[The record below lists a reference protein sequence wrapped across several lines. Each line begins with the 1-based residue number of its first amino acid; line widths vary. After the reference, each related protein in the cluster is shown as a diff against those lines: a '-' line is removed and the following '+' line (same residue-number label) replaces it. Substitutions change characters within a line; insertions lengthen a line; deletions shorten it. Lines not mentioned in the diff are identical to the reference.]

1 MKSMGKLMTKLMT
14 AALLTFILCAF
25 GGANAQSAPA
35 KKPTA
40 SPKKPA
46 TQTASAV
53 ASPQSTQ
60 KKAALP
66 TMEEVEA
73 SMKRSFGYDPGVSWQ
88 IFDIRESSIPGLAEI
103 LVSMNKQP
111 PVHLYLALGTQTAI
125 AGQLVPFGPDPF
137 AAARAN
143 LKGAFGPSRGGQ
155 NPPIEIIE
163 FSDLE
168 CPHCK
173 VAQPVLAKL
182 FADFPQLR
190 FIFQQYPLPASLHPW
205 ALKAAQYADCAGQLD
220 KDAFWKYVDSIFENQ
235 GGIALATADD
245 KLKEL
250 ATAAGYDAQKISA
263 CAASPE
269 TDARIKK
276 SQALGTTLG
285 VNETPTVFING
296 RRVSGLANIPYDNL
310 KQLVQ
315 FEIDHAGK

>member
-1 MKSMGKLMTKLMT
+1 MMKSKMTSKT
-14 AALLTFILCAF
+14 IALLSLLVIAF
-25 GGANAQSAPA
+25 GTANAQ
-35 KKPTA
+35 TA

-46 TQTASAV
+46 THTSSSA
-53 ASPQSTQ
+53 AAPQSTQ
-60 KKAALP
+60 KKTALP

-73 SMKRSFGYDPGVSWQ
+73 SMKRSFGYDPGVTWQ
-88 IFDIRESSIPGLAEI
+88 IYEIKESSIPGLAEI
-103 LVSMNKQP
+103 LVSMNKQQ
-111 PVHLYLALGTQTAI
+111 PVHLFLAPGAQTAI
-125 AGQLVPFGPDPF
+125 AGQMIPFGPNPF

-143 LKGAFGPSRGGQ
+143 LKGAFGPSRGGP
-155 NPPIEIIE
+155 NPPIDIIE

-182 FADFPQLR
+182 FADFPQVR
-190 FIFQQYPLPASLHPW
+190 FIFQQFPLPASLHPW
-205 ALKAAQYADCAGQLD
+205 ALKAAQYADCAGQMD

-250 ATAAGYDAQKISA
+250 ATAAGLDAQKIST

-276 SQALGTTLG
+276 SQALGATLD

-296 RRVSGLANIPYDNL
+296 RRVPGIANIPYDNL

>member
-1 MKSMGKLMTKLMT
+1 MMKSVMKLMTT
-14 AALLTFILCAF
+14 ALLTFILFAF
-25 GGANAQSAPA
+25 GMANAQTASA
-35 KKPTA
+35 KKQAA

-46 TQTASAV
+46 TQTGSTPAP
-53 ASPQSTQ
+53 PQSTQ

-88 IFDIRESSIPGLAEI
+88 IYEIKESSIPGLAEI
-103 LVSMNKQP
+103 LVSMNKQQ
-111 PVHLYLALGTQTAI
+111 PVHLFLAPGTQTAI
-125 AGQLVPFGPDPF
+125 AGQIIPFGPDPF

-155 NPPIEIIE
+155 NAPIDIVE

-182 FADFPQLR
+182 FADFPQVR
-190 FIFQQYPLPASLHPW
+190 FIFQQFPLPASLHPW
-205 ALKAAQYADCAGQLD
+205 ALKAAQYADCAGQMD

-250 ATAAGYDAQKISA
+250 ATGVGLDAQKIST

-276 SQALGTTLG
+276 SQALGATLD
-285 VNETPTVFING
+285 VNETPTIFING
-296 RRVSGLANIPYDNL
+296 RRVPGIANIPYDNL

>member
-1 MKSMGKLMTKLMT
+1 MTKIMT
-14 AALLTFILCAF
+14 AALLTLILFSF
-25 GGANAQSAPA
+25 GVVNAQTAPA
-35 KKPTA
+35 KKQTA

-46 TQTASAV
+46 TQTAGAS
-53 ASPQSTQ
+53 ASPQSAQ
-60 KKAALP
+60 QKAALP
-66 TMEEVEA
+66 SMEEVEA

-88 IFDIRESSIPGLAEI
+88 ILDIRESSIPGLAEV
-103 LVSMNKQP
+103 LVSMNKQQ
-111 PVHLYLALGTQTAI
+111 PVHLYLAPGTQVAI
-125 AGQLVPFGPDPF
+125 AGQMIPFGPDPF
-137 AAARAN
+137 AAARAI

-182 FADFPQLR
+182 FADFPQVH
-190 FIFQQYPLPASLHPW
+190 FIFQEFPLPASLHPW
-205 ALKAAQYADCAGQLD
+205 ALKAAQYADCAGQMD

-250 ATAAGYDAQKISA
+250 ATAAGYDAQKIST

-276 SQALGTTLG
+276 SQALGATLD

-296 RRVSGLANIPYDNL
+296 RRVPGIANIPYDNL

-315 FEIDHAGK
+315 FEIDHAGR

>member
-1 MKSMGKLMTKLMT
+1 MMKSLIKPMTKLMT
-14 AALLTFILCAF
+14 ALLTIVLFAF
-25 GGANAQSAPA
+25 GNAQ
-35 KKPTA
+35 TA

-46 TQTASAV
+46 TRPASAPQT
-53 ASPQSTQ
+53 PQSTQ

-73 SMKRSFGYDPGVSWQ
+73 SMKRSFGYDPGVTWQ
-88 IFDIRESSIPGLAEI
+88 IFDIKESSIPGLAEI
-103 LVSMNKQP
+103 QVSINKQQ
-111 PVHLYLALGTQTAI
+111 PVHLFLAPGAQTAI
-125 AGQLVPFGPDPF
+125 AGQMIPFGPDPF
-137 AAARAN
+137 APARAN

-155 NPPIEIIE
+155 NPPIDIIE

-173 VAQPVLAKL
+173 VAQPILAKL
-182 FADFPQLR
+182 FADFPQVR
-190 FIFQQYPLPASLHPW
+190 FIFQQFPLPASLHPW
-205 ALKAAQYADCAGQLD
+205 ALKAAQYADCAGQMD

-250 ATAAGYDAQKISA
+250 ATAAGYDAQKIST

-276 SQALGTTLG
+276 SQALGATLD

-296 RRVSGLANIPYDNL
+296 RRVPGIANIPYDNL

>member
-1 MKSMGKLMTKLMT
+1 MMKSLIISMTKPMT
-14 AALLTFILCAF
+14 TTALLTIVLFAF
-25 GGANAQSAPA
+25 GNAQ
-35 KKPTA
+35 TA

-46 TQTASAV
+46 TRRLALLQT
-53 ASPQSTQ
+53 PQSTQ

-73 SMKRSFGYDPGVSWQ
+73 SMKRSFGYDPGVTWQ
-88 IFDIRESSIPGLAEI
+88 IFDIKESSIPGLAEV
-103 LVSMNKQP
+103 LVSMNKQQ
-111 PVHLYLALGTQTAI
+111 PVHLFLAPGAQTAI
-125 AGQLVPFGPDPF
+125 AGQMIPFGPDPF
-137 AAARAN
+137 APARAN

-155 NPPIEIIE
+155 NPPIDIVE

-182 FADFPQLR
+182 FADFPQVR
-190 FIFQQYPLPASLHPW
+190 FIFQQFPLPASLHPW
-205 ALKAAQYADCAGQLD
+205 ALKAAQYADCAGQMD

-250 ATAAGYDAQKISA
+250 ATAVGYDAQKIST

-276 SQALGTTLG
+276 SQALGATLD

-296 RRVSGLANIPYDNL
+296 RRVPGIANIPYDNL

>member
-1 MKSMGKLMTKLMT
+1 MMKSIIKLMIKSMT
-14 AALLTFILCAF
+14 PALLTFTVLAL
-25 GGANAQSAPA
+25 GMLNAQ
-35 KKPTA
+35 TA

-46 TQTASAV
+46 THTASAP
-53 ASPQSTQ
+53 ATPQATQ

-66 TMEEVEA
+66 TVEEVET
-73 SMKRSFGYDPGVSWQ
+73 SMKRSFGYDPGVTWQ
-88 IFDIRESSIPGLAEI
+88 ILDIRESSIPGLAEV
-103 LVSMNKQP
+103 LVSMNKQQ
-111 PVHLYLALGTQTAI
+111 PVHLYLAPGAQTAI
-125 AGQLVPFGPDPF
+125 AGQMLPFGPDPF
-137 AAARAN
+137 APARAN
-143 LKGAFGPSRGGQ
+143 LKSAFGPSRGGQ
-155 NPPIEIIE
+155 NPSIDIIE

-173 VAQPVLAKL
+173 VAQPVLEKL
-182 FADFPQLR
+182 YADFPQAR
-190 FIFQQYPLPASLHPW
+190 FIFQQFPLPASLHPW
-205 ALKAAQYADCAGQLD
+205 ARKAAQYADCAGQMN
-220 KDAFWKYVDSIFENQ
+220 KDAFWKYVDAIFENQ

-250 ATAAGYDAQKISA
+250 ATANGYDAQKIST

-276 SQALGTTLG
+276 SLALGATLD

-296 RRVSGLANIPYDNL
+296 RRVSGVANIPYDNL

>member
-1 MKSMGKLMTKLMT
+1 MKLTT
-14 AALLTFILCAF
+14 IALVTLIFAAF
-25 GGANAQSAPA
+25 GSVNAQ
-35 KKPTA
+35 TA

-46 TQTASAV
+46 THSTAAPATPESA
-53 ASPQSTQ
+53 Q
-60 KKAALP
+60 KKVALP

-73 SMKRSFGYDPGVSWQ
+73 SLKRSFGYDPGVTWQ
-88 IFDIRESSIPGLAEI
+88 IFEIKESSIPGLAEI
-103 LVSMNKQP
+103 LVSMNKQQ
-111 PVHLYLALGTQTAI
+111 PVHLYLAPGTQTAI
-125 AGQLVPFGPDPF
+125 AGQMIPFGPNPF
-137 AAARAN
+137 AAARTS

-155 NPPIEIIE
+155 NPPIEIVE

-173 VAQPVLAKL
+173 AAQPILEKL
-182 FADFPQLR
+182 YADFPQER
-190 FIFQQYPLPASLHPW
+190 FIFQQFPLPASMHPW
-205 ALKAAQYADCAGQLD
+205 ALKAAQYADCAGQMD
-220 KDAFWKYVDSIFENQ
+220 KDAFWKYIDSIFENQ

-250 ATAAGYDAQKISA
+250 ATAAGYDAQKIST

-276 SQALGTTLG
+276 SQALGATLD

-296 RRVSGLANIPYDNL
+296 RRVPGIANIPYDNL

>member
-1 MKSMGKLMTKLMT
+1 MMKSMKVMTT
-14 AALLTFILCAF
+14 ALLTFILFAF
-25 GGANAQSAPA
+25 GMANAQTASA
-35 KKPTA
+35 KKQAA

-46 TQTASAV
+46 TQTGSTPAA
-53 ASPQSTQ
+53 PQSTQ

-88 IFDIRESSIPGLAEI
+88 IYEIKESSIPGLAEI
-103 LVSMNKQP
+103 LVSMNKQQ
-111 PVHLYLALGTQTAI
+111 PVHLFLAPGTQTAI
-125 AGQLVPFGPDPF
+125 AGQMIPFGPDPF

-143 LKGAFGPSRGGQ
+143 LKGVFGPSRGGQ

-190 FIFQQYPLPASLHPW
+190 FIFQQFPLPASLHPW
-205 ALKAAQYADCAGQLD
+205 ALKAAQYADCAGQMD

-250 ATAAGYDAQKISA
+250 ATGVGLDAQKIST

-276 SQALGTTLG
+276 SQALGATLD

-296 RRVSGLANIPYDNL
+296 RRVPGIANIPYDNL

>member
-1 MKSMGKLMTKLMT
+1 MMKTVMKLMT
-14 AALLTFILCAF
+14 AALLTLTLFAF
-25 GGANAQSAPA
+25 GMAKAQTAP
-35 KKPTA
+35 
-40 SPKKPA
+40 PKKPA
-46 TQTASAV
+46 THTAA
-53 ASPQSTQ
+53 APATPQSTQ

-66 TMEEVEA
+66 TTEEVEA
-73 SMKRSFGYDPGVSWQ
+73 SMKRSFGYDPAVTWQ
-88 IFDIRESSIPGLAEI
+88 IYEIKESSIPGLAEI
-103 LVSMNKQP
+103 LVSMNKQQ
-111 PVHLYLALGTQTAI
+111 PVHLFLAPGAQTAI
-125 AGQLVPFGPDPF
+125 AGQMIPFGPDPF
-137 AAARAN
+137 APARAH

-155 NPPIEIIE
+155 NPPIDIIE

-173 VAQPVLAKL
+173 VSQPVLAKL
-182 FADFPQLR
+182 YADFPQVR

-205 ALKAAQYADCAGQLD
+205 ALKAAQYADCAGQMD

-245 KLKEL
+245 KLKEI
-250 ATAAGYDAQKISA
+250 ATTDGLDAQKIST

-276 SQALGTTLG
+276 SQALGATLD

-296 RRVSGLANIPYDNL
+296 RRVPGIANIPYDNL
-310 KQLVQ
+310 KELVQ

>member
-1 MKSMGKLMTKLMT
+1 MMKLKLMAT
-14 AALLTFILCAF
+14 ALLTFVFFAF
-25 GGANAQSAPA
+25 GMANAQ
-35 KKPTA
+35 TA
-40 SPKKPA
+40 APKKTA
-46 TQTASAV
+46 THTSSSA
-53 ASPQSTQ
+53 AAPQSTQ

-73 SMKRSFGYDPGVSWQ
+73 SMKRSFGYDPGVTWQ
-88 IFDIRESSIPGLAEI
+88 IYEIKESSIPGLAEI
-103 LVSMNKQP
+103 LVSMNKQQ
-111 PVHLYLALGTQTAI
+111 PVHLFLVPGTQTAI
-125 AGQLVPFGPDPF
+125 AGQMIPFGPDPF

-190 FIFQQYPLPASLHPW
+190 FIFQQFPLPASMHPW
-205 ALKAAQYADCAGQLD
+205 ALKAAQYADCAGQMD

-250 ATAAGYDAQKISA
+250 ATGVGLDAQKIST

-269 TDARIKK
+269 TEARIKK
-276 SQALGTTLG
+276 SQALGATLE

-296 RRVSGLANIPYDNL
+296 RRVPGIANIPYENL
-310 KQLVQ
+310 KQLMQ

>member
-1 MKSMGKLMTKLMT
+1 MMKPKLMMKPNLIT
-14 AALLTFILCAF
+14 ALLVLIISTF
-25 GGANAQSAPA
+25 GVANAQ
-35 KKPTA
+35 TA
-40 SPKKPA
+40 APKKTA
-46 TQTASAV
+46 THTTSSA
-53 ASPQSTQ
+53 AAPQSTQ

-88 IFDIRESSIPGLAEI
+88 IYEIKESSIPGLAEI
-103 LVSMNKQP
+103 LVSMNKQQ
-111 PVHLYLALGTQTAI
+111 PVHLFLAPGTQTAI
-125 AGQLVPFGPDPF
+125 AGQIIPFGPDPF
-137 AAARAN
+137 APARAS

-182 FADFPQLR
+182 FADFPQVR
-190 FIFQQYPLPASLHPW
+190 FIFQQFPLPASLHPW
-205 ALKAAQYADCAGQLD
+205 ALKAAQYADCAGQMD
-220 KDAFWKYVDSIFENQ
+220 QDAFWKYVDSIFENQ

-250 ATAAGYDAQKISA
+250 ATAAGYDAQRIST

-276 SQALGTTLG
+276 SQALGATLD

-296 RRVSGLANIPYDNL
+296 RRVPGIANIPYDNL

>member
-1 MKSMGKLMTKLMT
+1 MMKSNIT
-14 AALLTFILCAF
+14 ALLTLILLAF
-25 GGANAQSAPA
+25 GMGNAQ
-35 KKPTA
+35 TT

-46 TQTASAV
+46 TQAAGAPAT
-53 ASPQSTQ
+53 PQGTQ

-66 TMEEVEA
+66 TMEEIDTA
-73 SMKRSFGYDPGVSWQ
+73 MKRSFGYDPAVTWE
-88 IFDIRESSIPGLAEI
+88 ILNIRESNVPGLAEVQ
-103 LVSMNKQP
+103 VSMNKQQ
-111 PVHLYLALGTQTAI
+111 PVHLFIAPGSQTAI
-125 AGQLVPFGPDPF
+125 AGQVLPFGPDPF

-155 NPPIEIIE
+155 NPPIQIVE
-163 FSDLE
+163 FSDLQ

-173 VAQPVLAKL
+173 AAQPIVEKL
-182 FADFPQLR
+182 GVDFPQVR
-190 FIFQQYPLPASLHPW
+190 FTFQQYPLPASLHPW
-205 ALKAAQYADCAGQLD
+205 ALKAAQYADCAGQMN
-220 KDAFWKYVDSIFENQ
+220 KDAFWKYVDAIFENQ

-250 ATAAGYDAQKISA
+250 ATANGLDAQKISA

-276 SQALGTTLG
+276 SQALGTVLE

-296 RRVSGLANIPYDNL
+296 RRVPGIANIPYDNL

>member
-1 MKSMGKLMTKLMT
+1 MKSMIKLTT
-14 AALLTFILCAF
+14 TALLTFILLVF
-25 GGANAQSAPA
+25 GIANAQTAPA
-35 KKPTA
+35 KKQTA
-40 SPKKPA
+40 SPKKPS
-46 TQTASAV
+46 TSSASAA
-53 ASPQSTQ
+53 ASPQSAQ

-66 TMEEVEA
+66 TVEEVET
-73 SMKRSFGYDPGVSWQ
+73 SMKRSFGYDPGVTWQ
-88 IFDIRESSIPGLAEI
+88 ILDIKESSIPGLAEI
-103 LVSMNKQP
+103 LVSMNKQQ
-111 PVHLYLALGTQTAI
+111 PVHLYLATGTQTAI
-125 AGQLVPFGPDPF
+125 AGQMIPFGPDPF
-137 AAARAN
+137 AAARAS
-143 LKGAFGPSRGGQ
+143 LKGAFGPSRGGE
-155 NPPIEIIE
+155 NPPIDIVE

-182 FADFPQLR
+182 FADFPQVR
-190 FIFQQYPLPASLHPW
+190 FIFQQFPLPASMHPW
-205 ALKAAQYADCAGQLD
+205 ALKAAQYADCAGQMD

-250 ATAAGYDAQKISA
+250 ATAAGYDAQKIST

-276 SQALGTTLG
+276 SQALGATLD

-296 RRVSGLANIPYDNL
+296 RRVSGIANIPYDNL

-315 FEIDHAGK
+315 FEIDHAGR

>member
-1 MKSMGKLMTKLMT
+1 MMKTVMKLMT
-14 AALLTFILCAF
+14 AALLTLVFFVF
-25 GGANAQSAPA
+25 GMANAQTAP
-35 KKPTA
+35 
-40 SPKKPA
+40 PKKPA
-46 TQTASAV
+46 THTAV
-53 ASPQSTQ
+53 ASATPQSTQ

-66 TMEEVEA
+66 TTEEVEA
-73 SMKRSFGYDPGVSWQ
+73 SMKRSFGYDPAVTWQ
-88 IFDIRESSIPGLAEI
+88 IYEIKESSIPGLAEI
-103 LVSMNKQP
+103 LVSMNKQQ
-111 PVHLYLALGTQTAI
+111 PVHLFLAPGAQTAI
-125 AGQLVPFGPDPF
+125 AGQMIPFGPDPF
-137 AAARAN
+137 APARAH
-143 LKGAFGPSRGGQ
+143 LKGVFGPSRGGQ
-155 NPPIEIIE
+155 NPPIDIVE

-173 VAQPVLAKL
+173 VSQPVLAKL
-182 FADFPQLR
+182 YADFPQVR

-205 ALKAAQYADCAGQLD
+205 ALKAAQYADCAGQMD

-250 ATAAGYDAQKISA
+250 ATTDGLDAQKIST

-276 SQALGTTLG
+276 SQALGATLD

-296 RRVSGLANIPYDNL
+296 RRVPGIANIPYENL

>member
-1 MKSMGKLMTKLMT
+1 M
-14 AALLTFILCAF
+14 I
-25 GGANAQSAPA
+25 
-35 KKPTA
+35 
-40 SPKKPA
+40 
-46 TQTASAV
+46 
-53 ASPQSTQ
+53 
-60 KKAALP
+60 
-66 TMEEVEA
+66 
-73 SMKRSFGYDPGVSWQ
+73 
-88 IFDIRESSIPGLAEI
+88 
-103 LVSMNKQP
+103 
-111 PVHLYLALGTQTAI
+111 
-125 AGQLVPFGPDPF
+125 PFGPDPF
-137 AAARAN
+137 APARAH

-155 NPPIEIIE
+155 NPPIDIIE

-173 VAQPVLAKL
+173 VSQPVLAKL
-182 FADFPQLR
+182 YADFPQVR

-205 ALKAAQYADCAGQLD
+205 ALKAAQYADCAGQMD

-250 ATAAGYDAQKISA
+250 ATTDGLDAQKIST

-276 SQALGTTLG
+276 SQALGATLD

-296 RRVSGLANIPYDNL
+296 RRVPGIANIPYDNL
-310 KQLVQ
+310 KELVQ

>member
-1 MKSMGKLMTKLMT
+1 MMKPKLMMKPNLIT
-14 AALLTFILCAF
+14 ALLVLIISTF
-25 GGANAQSAPA
+25 GVANAQ
-35 KKPTA
+35 TA
-40 SPKKPA
+40 APKKTA
-46 TQTASAV
+46 THTTSSA
-53 ASPQSTQ
+53 AAPQSTQ

-88 IFDIRESSIPGLAEI
+88 IYEIKESSIPGLAEI
-103 LVSMNKQP
+103 LVSMNKQQ
-111 PVHLYLALGTQTAI
+111 PVHLFLAPGTQTAI
-125 AGQLVPFGPDPF
+125 AGQIIPFGPDPF
-137 AAARAN
+137 AAARAS
-143 LKGAFGPSRGGQ
+143 LKGAFGPGRGGQ

-182 FADFPQLR
+182 FADFPQVR
-190 FIFQQYPLPASLHPW
+190 FIFQQFPLPASLHPW
-205 ALKAAQYADCAGQLD
+205 ALKAAQYADCAGQMD
-220 KDAFWKYVDSIFENQ
+220 QDAFWKYVDSIFENQ

-250 ATAAGYDAQKISA
+250 ATAAGYDAQRIST

-276 SQALGTTLG
+276 SQALGATLD

-296 RRVSGLANIPYDNL
+296 RRVPGIANIPYDNL